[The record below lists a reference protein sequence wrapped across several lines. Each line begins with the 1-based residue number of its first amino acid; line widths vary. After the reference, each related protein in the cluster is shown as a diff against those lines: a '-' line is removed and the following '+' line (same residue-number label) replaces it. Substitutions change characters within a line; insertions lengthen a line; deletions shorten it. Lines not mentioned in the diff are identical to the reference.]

1 MIQTFTYRTEVG
13 DREYQHTIYAKDVES
28 SINKWLTN
36 IEDLKNQVY
45 SFDPISVDKI
55 VAQFSN
61 NRINLQKS
69 GQLHYL
75 TYFIDEKPQVTYIDT
90 VRKTAP
96 DFVARLDYLT
106 TEAGGRKGYAASGYR
121 PHFQIEGLNVLTSA
135 EQIFIDKDK
144 VYPGET
150 VTAEIRIL
158 STDTFAGLLYEGMD
172 FKLAEVVRVVATG
185 KILEV
190 LNEKLKITSK

>member
-1 MIQTFTYRTEVG
+1 MIQTFKYRTEVG

-36 IEDLKNQVY
+36 IEDLKHQVY
-45 SFDPISVDKI
+45 SFDPITVDKLL
-55 VAQFSN
+55 AQFSTK
-61 NRINLQKS
+61 RIDLQKS
-69 GQLHYL
+69 GHLYYL
-75 TYFIDEKPQVTYIDT
+75 TYFVDEKPQVTYIDT
-90 VRKTAP
+90 VRKTNP

-121 PHFQIEGLNVLTSA
+121 PHFQIEGLSIKTSA

-158 STDTFAGLLYEGMD
+158 SVDAFAGLLSEGMH
-172 FKLAEVVRVVATG
+172 FKLAEVDKVVATG